1 MKECPWNT
9 IKVIEISLLKE
20 VFLLYEQRQKKRKN
34 THGLSISHFI
44 RTSMNNIGD
53 TQNCYLNIIMGSD
66 PKMEFNC
73 KEVCIYSY
81 MFKLPSPSKYSP
93 LMQYTYQEVV
103 STAHNSFWTCWFWYI
118 FVFLPFFASPLPHL
132 QNISLWR
139 HFSSREIKKKKSLR
153 VRVGE

>member
-34 THGLSISHFI
+34 TNGLSISHFI

-103 STAHNSFWTCWFWYI
+103 STAQKFLNLSILIHFCVSA
-118 FVFLPFFASPLPHL
+118 VFCFTSSTSAKYFPLKTFFI
-132 QNISLWR
+132 QGN
-139 HFSSREIKKKKSLR
+139 
-153 VRVGE
+153 

>member
-34 THGLSISHFI
+34 TNGLSISHFI

-103 STAHNSFWTCWFWYI
+103 STAQKFLNLSILIHFCVSA
-118 FVFLPFFASPLPHL
+118 VFCFTSSTSAKYFPFNTFFI
-132 QNISLWR
+132 QGN
-139 HFSSREIKKKKSLR
+139 
-153 VRVGE
+153 